1 MTPKT
6 GLRVFASSQ
15 SIPGLSKDKSPRNLL
30 INTPAILARSRSDK
44 HSSVPIT
51 CGNEHNRAI
60 DRLRKAHI
68 RDIRVTEVHFSRAS
82 CAFNED
88 DIGSGADPP
97 KGVERRAHRDWLV
110 LLV

>member
-44 HSSVPIT
+44 HSTSINI
-51 CGNEHNRAI
+51 GNEHNRAI